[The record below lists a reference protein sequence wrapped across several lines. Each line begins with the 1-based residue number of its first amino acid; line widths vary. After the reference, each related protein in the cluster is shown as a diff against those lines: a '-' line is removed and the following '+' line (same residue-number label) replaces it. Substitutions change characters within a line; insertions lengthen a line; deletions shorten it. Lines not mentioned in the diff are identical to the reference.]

1 MFKFPKTE
9 PEITITDLP
18 DDQFEVFC
26 RDDQSGF
33 VLLEPGED
41 VEFAFYDYPPDAPDR
56 HPELVEGSPEPVEGH
71 PEVVEGPLV
80 FTGAHRLRVGN
91 RIMIE
96 GVEALETDWWYAEAG
111 SDYADRSGTTYN
123 VLNDKGHRIAGWIQR
138 YDPEKW
144 AYERYEMTPLPAL
157 LRPGLKASGHERVI
171 VGDEVIRESEISY
184 EVVGAARVMVGPK
197 AYRCLKV
204 MNSYANAQGRESLA
218 EYYVSDTGRTIYFR
232 RYDGPASSRYSERLK
247 DKPTLEYNGVTW
259 RHFYNCLPDHALI
272 VGW

>member
-9 PEITITDLP
+9 PEITITELP
-18 DDQFEVFC
+18 NEQFEVLC

-41 VEFAFYDYPPDAPDR
+41 VEFAFYDYPPD
-56 HPELVEGSPEPVEGH
+56 SSS
-71 PEVVEGPLV
+71 GPLV

-204 MNSYANAQGRESLA
+204 MNSFSSPQGRESLA